1 MNPTDCFTAT
11 DVANWLTS
19 REVAKGQSYLDA
31 VTDLEISDGLISAKV
46 QGTAAKPYR
55 VAVTLAP
62 NGRNFPSRISC
73 SCPVGG
79 RCKHVAATLL
89 KTIDVRDGSD
99 RVTPAALEWIEALRQ
114 LAAGPGSAIAKPKP
128 KQQLFWLIAYADDL
142 REFRVGCLKGR
153 ADDDGLLIGKPA
165 PWYNFEQALS
175 HPFSFIDDDDVSIL
189 RLLLAQNRSR
199 DTYRGDLS
207 IMGRNGADILSRL
220 VETGRLYANGFP
232 MTPLRSAAARPG
244 RIFWRQ
250 DELGRF
256 CAQARAE
263 PAANWALPLNP
274 PWYVDGVRHEIGE
287 LIFDSPSAVIARIL
301 AAPPLNEAEAR
312 LATDVLAAT
321 APNVPPPVVEAAR
334 TIDVALVPLLRLST
348 LDVATLRKLRQYR
361 SSTWGMALDVAQ
373 VGFRYGETVFDASD
387 KREIVV
393 LASGEPVHIRRRPVE
408 EAQWL
413 THLKTQGFEHI
424 PKNAVSLYP
433 PQDVT
438 GFMALENEEAW
449 PGFMSDILPRL
460 RDAGWEIVMQNDF
473 RHHFMDVDAWEAE
486 LTETENGWFD
496 LDMGIVVED
505 QRLSL
510 APLLAELFR
519 NDPRWLDAKQLNGI
533 GGSEVVE
540 LFTPQGQRIRVR
552 AERIKPLAQTLI
564 DLFDGA
570 PGKSMGPLR
579 ISQFDAPRLA
589 ALDAGW
595 RVEGLEAIQRMT
607 QKIAGLDSVKAIAPP
622 AGFALALR
630 HYQLEG
636 LAWLQYLR
644 EHGLAGILADDMG
657 LGKTAQALA
666 HLLLE
671 KEAGRLDRPALIV
684 LPTSLIF
691 NWKLETARFAP
702 GLSVLSLQGKARKER
717 FEEISRHD
725 LVLTTYP
732 LLWRDAEDLARH
744 EYSFLILDEAQT
756 VKNAASRGAAV
767 VRQIKARHRLCLT
780 GTPLENHLGELW
792 SQFDFLL
799 PGFLGD
805 AKAFVKTWRTPI
817 EKQGNRVRGELLAQR
832 IRPFILRRRKED
844 VAKELPAKTII
855 LRSVELEAG
864 QRDLY
869 ETVRSAMDKR
879 LRDEIAAKGF
889 ARSQIVLLDALL
901 KLRQVCCDPR
911 LVKSE
916 AAKKV
921 KERAK
926 LDQLMGMLPELVDE
940 GRRILVFS
948 QFTTMLGL
956 IEEELNNIGLDYAL
970 LTGQTQDRE
979 AQIRRFQDGA
989 VPIFLISLKAGG
1001 VGLNLTAA
1009 DTVIHYDP
1017 WWNPAVENQATD
1029 RAHRLGQTKPVFVYK
1044 LIVAG
1049 SIEEKIVALQEQKAA
1064 LANNILSDDGAGEV
1078 KFSEADIRAL
1088 LAPLPAVK

>member
-1 MNPTDCFTAT
+1 MNPTDCFTVT

-19 REVAKGQSYLDA
+19 REVAKAQSYLDA
-31 VTDLEISDGLISAKV
+31 VADLDISDSQINAKV

-55 VAVTLAP
+55 VAVTFSP
-62 NGRNFPSRISC
+62 NGRNLPARMVC

-79 RCKHVAATLL
+79 YCKHVAATLL
-89 KTIDVRDGSD
+89 KTIEMRDRAD

-114 LAAGPGSAIAKPKP
+114 MATGPTATANLKP
-128 KQQLFWLIAYADDL
+128 KQQLFWSIAYAEDL
-142 REFRVGCLKGR
+142 REFRVSCLKGR
-153 ADDDGLLIGKPA
+153 ADDNGLLIGKPA
-165 PWYNFEQALS
+165 PWCNYEQALS
-175 HPFSFIDDDDVSIL
+175 RPFGFIDDDDVGIL

-199 DTYRGDLS
+199 DTYRGDLT
-207 IMGRNGADILSRL
+207 IMGRHGADILSRM
-220 VETGRLYANGFP
+220 VETGRLYAKSFVLR
-232 MTPLRSAAARPG
+232 PLRLGATRPA

-250 DELGRF
+250 DERGRF

-263 PAANWALPLNP
+263 PVANWALPLNP
-274 PWYVDGVRHEIGE
+274 PWYVDGERLEIGE
-287 LIFDSPSAVIARIL
+287 LVFDSPSAVIARIL

-321 APNVPPPVVEAAR
+321 APDVPPPVLEAAR
-334 TIDVALVPLLRLST
+334 TIDVAPVPLLRLGT
-348 LDVATLRKLRQYR
+348 LEVSAPYKLRQYPANA
-361 SSTWGMALDVAQ
+361 WGMALDVAQ
-373 VGFRYGETVFDASD
+373 GCFRYGETVFAANDQ
-387 KREIVV
+387 REIVV
-393 LASGEPVHIRRRPVE
+393 LASGEPVHIKRRTSE
-408 EAQWL
+408 EKQWL
-413 THLKTQGFEHI
+413 TQLKTMGFEPI
-424 PKNAVSLYP
+424 PKNAVSIFP
-433 PQDVT
+433 PQDMS
-438 GFMALENEEAW
+438 GFMVLQNEEAW
-449 PGFMSDILPRL
+449 SGFMSETLPGL
-460 RDAGWEIVMQNDF
+460 RAAGWEIAMPENF
-473 RHHFMDVDAWEAE
+473 RHHFLNVDAWEAE
-486 LTETENGWFD
+486 ITESENGWFD

-519 NDPRWLDAKQLNGI
+519 IDPRWLDAKQLKQI
-533 GGSEVVE
+533 SDSAAVE
-540 LFTPQGQRIRVR
+540 LFTPQGQRIRVK

-564 DLFDGA
+564 DLFDGM
-570 PGKSMGPLR
+570 PGKSAGPLR
-579 ISQFDAPRLA
+579 ISQFDAPRLT

-607 QKIAGLDSVKAIAPP
+607 QKIAGLDSVKAIAAP
-622 AGFALALR
+622 AGFALTLR

-644 EHGLAGILADDMG
+644 EHELAGILADDMG

-702 GLSVLSLQGKARKER
+702 GLSVLSLQGKARHER

-756 VKNAASRGAAV
+756 VKNAASQGAAV
-767 VRQIKARHRLCLT
+767 VRQIRARHRLCLT

-805 AKAFVKTWRTPI
+805 AKAFTRTWRTPI
-817 EKQGNRVRGELLAQR
+817 EKQGNSIRGQLLAQR

-879 LRDEIAAKGF
+879 VRDEIAAKGF

-916 AAKKV
+916 AAQKV
-921 KERAK
+921 KQRAK

-940 GRRILVFS
+940 GRKVLVFS
-948 QFTTMLGL
+948 QFTTMLAL
-956 IEEELNNIGLDYAL
+956 IEEELKQAGLDYAL

-979 AQIRRFQDGA
+979 AQIRRFQEGG

-1049 SIEEKIVALQEQKAA
+1049 SIEEKILALQERKAA
-1064 LANNILSDDGAGEV
+1064 LANSVLSADGAGEV
-1078 KFSEADIRAL
+1078 KFSEADIQAL
-1088 LAPLPAVK
+1088 LAPLPAAK

>member
-1 MNPTDCFTAT
+1 MNPTDCFTVT
-11 DVANWLTS
+11 DVANWLSS
-19 REVAKGQSYLDA
+19 REVAKAQSYLDA
-31 VTDLEISDGLISAKV
+31 VTDLDISDSQINAKV

-55 VAVTLAP
+55 VAVTLSP
-62 NGRNFPSRISC
+62 NGRNFPARIIC
-73 SCPVGG
+73 TCPVGG
-79 RCKHVAATLL
+79 YCKHVAAALL
-89 KTIDVRDGSD
+89 KTIEVRDRVD

-114 LAAGPGSAIAKPKP
+114 MATGPGSAVTKP

-153 ADDDGLLIGKPA
+153 IDGNGMLIGKPA

-175 HPFSFIDDDDVSIL
+175 RPFSFIDDDDVGIL

-199 DTYRGDLS
+199 VPYRGDLS
-207 IMGRNGADILSRL
+207 IMGRHGADILSRM
-220 VETGRLYANGFP
+220 VETGRLYANGFA
-232 MTPLRSAAARPG
+232 MRPLRPGPARPAS
-244 RIFWRQ
+244 IFWRH
-250 DELGRF
+250 DALGRF
-256 CAQARAE
+256 CAQAKAE
-263 PAANWALPLNP
+263 PAASWALPLNP
-274 PWYVDGVRHEIGE
+274 PWYVDGERHEVGE
-287 LIFDSPSAVIARIL
+287 LVFDSPSAVIARIL

-321 APNVPPPVVEAAR
+321 APGVSPPVMEAAR
-334 TIDVALVPLLRLST
+334 TIDVAPIPQLKLNTLEAST
-348 LDVATLRKLRQYR
+348 LHMLRQYPAHA
-361 SSTWGMALDVAQ
+361 WGMALDVAQ
-373 VGFRYGETVFDASD
+373 VGFRYEETVFDAND
-387 KREIVV
+387 KHEIVV
-393 LASGEPVHIRRRPVE
+393 LASGEPVHIKRQPGA

-413 THLKTQGFEHI
+413 AQLKALGFESI
-424 PKNAVSLYP
+424 PKNAVSIFP
-433 PQDVT
+433 PQDVSA
-438 GFMALENEEAW
+438 FMVLQNEAAW
-449 PGFMSDILPRL
+449 PAFMSETLPRL
-460 RDAGWEIVMQNDF
+460 RAEGWEIAMPEYF
-473 RHHFMDVDAWEAE
+473 RHHFLNVAAWEAE
-486 LTETENGWFD
+486 ITETESGWFD
-496 LDMGIVVED
+496 IDMGIVVED
-505 QRLSL
+505 RRLSL

-519 NDPRWLDAKQLNGI
+519 NDPRWLDAKQLEKI
-533 GGSEVVE
+533 SGSDAVE
-540 LFTPQGQRIRVR
+540 LFTPQGQRIRVK

-564 DLFDGA
+564 DLFDGVT
-570 PGKSMGPLR
+570 GKTPGPLR
-579 ISQFDAPRLA
+579 ISQFDAQRLT

-595 RVEGLEAIQRMT
+595 RVEGLEAIQRMM
-607 QKIAGLDSVKAIAPP
+607 QKIAGLDSVKAIAAP
-622 AGFALALR
+622 AGFALTLR

-644 EHGLAGILADDMG
+644 EHDLAGILADDMG

-702 GLSVLSLQGKARKER
+702 GLSVLSLQGKARHER
-717 FEEISRHD
+717 FADIAHHD

-732 LLWRDAEDLARH
+732 LLWRDAEELAKH
-744 EYSFLILDEAQT
+744 EYAFLILDEAQT
-756 VKNAASRGAAV
+756 VKNASSQGAAV

-805 AKAFVKTWRTPI
+805 AKAFTKTWRTPI
-817 EKQGNRVRGELLAQR
+817 EKQGNNLRGQLLAQR

-855 LRSVELEAG
+855 LRSVELQAG

-869 ETVRSAMDKR
+869 ETVRSAMDKQV
-879 LRDEIAAKGF
+879 RDAIAAKGF
-889 ARSQIVLLDALL
+889 ARSQIILLDALL

-911 LVKSE
+911 LVKSG
-916 AAKKV
+916 AAQKV

-940 GRRILVFS
+940 GRKVLVFS
-948 QFTTMLGL
+948 QFTTMLAL
-956 IEEELNNIGLDYAL
+956 IEDELKQAGLDYAL

-979 AQIRRFQDGA
+979 TQIRRFQEGT
-989 VPIFLISLKAGG
+989 VPVFLISLKAGG

-1049 SIEEKIVALQEQKAA
+1049 SIEEKILALQERKAA
-1064 LANNILSDDGAGEV
+1064 LADSVLSSDGAGEV
-1078 KFSEADIRAL
+1078 KFSEADIQAL
-1088 LAPLPAVK
+1088 LAPLPALK